1 MPIYEYLCKGCSE
14 HFERFQ
20 KISDEPIS
28 KCPKCG
34 KKVKR
39 LISQTS
45 FTLKGDGWYKDGYSA
60 KGNSKKSTESPCKAK
75 SCDDCCKKST
85 EKKDKS

>member
-1 MPIYEYLCKGCSE
+1 MPIYEYLCKGCGE

-20 KISDEPIS
+20 KISDQPVS

-34 KKVKR
+34 KEVER

-45 FTLKGDGWYKDGYSA
+45 FTLKGGGWYKDGYSA
-60 KGNSKKSTESPCKAK
+60 KDSSKKSTDSSCKPK
-75 SCDDCCKKST
+75 SCEDCCKKSSK
-85 EKKDKS
+85 KKD